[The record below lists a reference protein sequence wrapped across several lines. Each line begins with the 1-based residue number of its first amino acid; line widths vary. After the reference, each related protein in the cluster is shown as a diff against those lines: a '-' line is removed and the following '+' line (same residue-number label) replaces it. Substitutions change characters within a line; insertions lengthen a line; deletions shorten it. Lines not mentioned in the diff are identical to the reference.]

1 MTDPTSSRYGP
12 ASTDSTQWE
21 SCPLLIRHT
30 LMDTVLSMNM
40 NECNIYNILI
50 PSSSLMS
57 NIIKYPFHHHHHH
70 SSSSSFII
78 IIKVCLYTLASF
90 KYNQSSSSSLKNI
103 HVSTSS
109 IIINKKNTHVSTS
122 FQNKSINII

>member
-21 SCPLLIRHT
+21 SFPSLIQHT
-30 LMDTVLSMNM
+30 LMDIVSSMNM

-70 SSSSSFII
+70 HHQSMFIYISIIQIQSII
-78 IIKVCLYTLASF
+78 IIIVIKEHTCVHI
-90 KYNQSSSSSLKNI
+90 NQ
-103 HVSTSS
+103 H
-109 IIINKKNTHVSTS
+109 H
-122 FQNKSINII
+122 Q

>member
-21 SCPLLIRHT
+21 SCPSLIQHT
-30 LMDTVLSMNM
+30 LMDTVSSMNM

-70 SSSSSFII
+70 HHQNMFIYISIIQIQSIIIII
-78 IIKVCLYTLASF
+78 IIKEHTCVH
-90 KYNQSSSSSLKNI
+90 I
-103 HVSTSS
+103 
-109 IIINKKNTHVSTS
+109 
-122 FQNKSINII
+122 

>member
-21 SCPLLIRHT
+21 SCPSLIQHT
-30 LMDTVLSMNM
+30 LMDTVSSMHM

-57 NIIKYPFHHHHHH
+57 NIVKYSFHHHHHQH
-70 SSSSSFII
+70 HHHHHHQSMFIYIRIIQIQSIIIIIII
-78 IIKVCLYTLASF
+78 IIK
-90 KYNQSSSSSLKNI
+90 
-103 HVSTSS
+103 
-109 IIINKKNTHVSTS
+109 
-122 FQNKSINII
+122 